1 MADGTQNVRLQVIG
15 GGKMGEA
22 LLGGLVS
29 DGWAT
34 ADELHVVEPDEARRG
49 VLAEVLPGV
58 SISDSA
64 LAGVDTLVAVK
75 PHVVADVCASLAELG
90 VTRVL
95 SIAAGVTTSAME
107 AVLGGGVPVVRV
119 MPNTPSLVGQGA
131 AAVAGGVE
139 ATSGDLD
146 WAVGILGAVGEV
158 VVVDEGLIDA
168 VTGLSGSGPAYV
180 FLLAEALMAA
190 GEAEGLPPDVAVAL
204 TEQTLLGAATLLRA
218 SDDPPATLR
227 ENVTSKGGTTAAGLA
242 VFEAAGFRN
251 LVAEVVAA
259 AAARSRELGA

>member
-1 MADGTQNVRLQVIG
+1 
-15 GGKMGEA
+15 MGEA
-22 LLGGLVS
+22 LLGGLVA

-34 ADELHVVEPDEARRG
+34 ADELHVVEPDEGRRG

-58 SISDSA
+58 SIGDSA

-75 PHVVADVCASLAELG
+75 PHVVADVCAGLAELG

-190 GEAEGLPPDVAVAL
+190 GEAEGRAEDTRVA
-204 TEQTLLGAATLLRA
+204 RW
-218 SDDPPATLR
+218 
-227 ENVTSKGGTTAAGLA
+227 
-242 VFEAAGFRN
+242 
-251 LVAEVVAA
+251 
-259 AAARSRELGA
+259 